1 MKSRLLGLLLLSSCL
16 GAPAAAAPST
26 AHSSRHAAA
35 AREAPRHAAAHHAPL
50 ASRQSAGKKH
60 IGKAS
65 YYSRRLAGKKM
76 ADGTRFDP
84 ASNAAAS
91 KTLPLGTK
99 ARVRNL
105 ETGKSAVVEIRDRGP
120 HVKGRILDVTPRT
133 AADLGMK
140 EDGVALVEIEPLA
153 FADRKGGRGGR

>member
-16 GAPAAAAPST
+16 SAPAAAATS
-26 AHSSRHAAA
+26 ASHSSRHAAA
-35 AREAPRHAAAHHAPL
+35 REAPHHAAAHHAPA
-50 ASRQSAGKKH
+50 ASRPSAGKKH

-91 KTLPLGTK
+91 KTLPLGTQ

-120 HVKGRILDVTPRT
+120 YVRGRIMDVTPRT
-133 AADLGMK
+133 AAELGMK
-140 EDGVALVEIEPLA
+140 EDGVALVEVEPLA
-153 FADRKGGRGGR
+153 FADRKGDRGGR

>member
-16 GAPAAAAPST
+16 NAPAAAAPS
-26 AHSSRHAAA
+26 ASHSSRHAAA
-35 AREAPRHAAAHHAPL
+35 REAPHHAAAHHAAA
-50 ASRQSAGKKH
+50 ASRPSAGKKH

-91 KTLPLGTK
+91 KTLPLGTQ

-120 HVKGRILDVTPRT
+120 YVRGRIMDVTPRT
-133 AADLGMK
+133 AAELGMK
-140 EDGVALVEIEPLA
+140 EDGVALVEVEPLA
-153 FADRKGGRGGR
+153 FADRKGDRGGR